1 MSATEQTKSND
12 AQSRRDFLDR
22 LQDSKL
28 LAAEELERA
37 EALAPGAGG
46 KALGLALVEAGLL
59 TSYQT
64 DMVLSGRHEKLKI
77 GNYDVLEKLGTG
89 GTGTVFKARHRKMKR
104 VVALK
109 VLARNL
115 CKDKSFVQRFQ
126 REVETISQLNHPNI
140 VMAYDADEAKVG
152 HYLVMEFVA
161 GQDLATVVQKHG
173 VMGVAEAVGCILQ
186 AARGLAYVHARD
198 IIHRDMKPANLLRDA
213 EGIVKVTDLGLARTG
228 RGALVNN
235 SLTQAGG
242 VLGTVDYMPPEQAL
256 DSTNLDHRSDIYSL
270 GATLYYLLI
279 GGPPYPGQ
287 TMMDTLLKHREAP
300 IPSLMAAR
308 PDVPAPLD
316 ELFQRTMAKTVE
328 ERLQSMSEVV
338 CSLEMILSTLDDAP
352 AMSLLLP
359 GFVED
364 AKPARSHT
372 DTMTVPQSLS
382 NHTPKNAA
390 GAAMKVLLVEPS
402 RTQSRIICN
411 YLQEQEISQ
420 VVAVAN
426 GTDAI
431 EALHGDC
438 PNVIISALH
447 LADMTGVELARHVRA
462 ERPAA
467 APGFVLI
474 SSESESAD
482 ASSLTQC
489 GQAVM
494 LQKPFSRE
502 RLIEALSLVSGQL
515 LKERLGAATPE
526 PAPGKARAEARILIV
541 DDSAAAR
548 VHIRKVLAGL
558 GLTHFAEAVDGA
570 QAVAALVRDTYDLI
584 VTDYNMPFM
593 DGGGLVG
600 YLKQNPPTAAIPI
613 IMVTTE
619 QDPAKLNAVR
629 RLGVAAICEK
639 TFPPD
644 VVGGLLDQLL

>member
-1 MSATEQTKSND
+1 MSLPEQTKSND
-12 AQSRRDFLDR
+12 AQSRRELLDR
-22 LQDSKL
+22 LQESKL
-28 LAAEELERA
+28 LANEELERA
-37 EALAPGAGG
+37 EALVPGAGG
-46 KALGLALVEAGLL
+46 KTLAQTLVDAGLL
-59 TSYQT
+59 TSYQM

-77 GNYDVLEKLGTG
+77 GNYVVLEKLGTG
-89 GTGTVFKARHRKMKR
+89 GTGTVYKAIHRKMKR

-126 REVETISQLNHPNI
+126 REIETLAQLSHPNI

-161 GQDLATVVQKHG
+161 GHDLASVVQKHG
-173 VMGVAEAVGCILQ
+173 CMGVAEAVGCTLQ
-186 AARGLAYVHARD
+186 AARGLAYVHARNL
-198 IIHRDMKPANLLRDA
+198 IHRDMKPANLLRDA
-213 EGIVKVTDLGLARTG
+213 DGVVKVTDLGLARSG

-256 DSTNLDHRSDIYSL
+256 DATNLDHRSDIYSL
-270 GATLYYLLI
+270 GATLYFLLI

-300 IPSLMAAR
+300 IPSLIAAR
-308 PDVPAPLD
+308 PDVPAALD
-316 ELFQRTMAKTVE
+316 ELFRRMMAKTIE
-328 ERLQSMSEVV
+328 ERVQSMSEVV
-338 CSLEMILSTLDDAP
+338 CGLEMILSTLADAP

-364 AKPARSHT
+364 VKPERTHS
-372 DTMTVPQSLS
+372 DTLTVPQSLS

-402 RTQSRIICN
+402 RTVARIVRD
-411 YLQEQEISQ
+411 YLEEQEISH
-420 VVAVAN
+420 VLAVAT
-426 GTDAI
+426 GEEAI
-431 EALHGDC
+431 NAMRTESPHA
-438 PNVIISALH
+438 IISAMH
-447 LADMTGVELARHVRA
+447 LADMTGVQLAQQVRA
-462 ERPAA
+462 ESLAT

-482 ASSLTQC
+482 ANGLTRC

-494 LQKPFSRE
+494 LHKPFSRE
-502 RLIEALSLVSGQL
+502 KLIDALSLVSGPSF
-515 LKERLGAATPE
+515 KDRLSAAGAA
-526 PAPGKARAEARILIV
+526 PAPGRTRSGARILIV

-548 VHIRKVLAGL
+548 THVRSVLAGL
-558 GLTHFAEAVDGA
+558 GATQCAEAADGA
-570 QAVAALVRDTYDLI
+570 QAVAALVRDAFDLI
-584 VTDYNMPFM
+584 VTDFNMPFM

-600 YLKQNPPTAAIPI
+600 YLKQNPATAALPI

-619 QDPAKLNAVR
+619 TDPAKLNAVR
-629 RLGVAAICEK
+629 KLGVAAICDK
-639 TFPPD
+639 SFPPE
-644 VVGGLLDQLL
+644 VVGGVLDQLL